1 MSPGDILD
9 ESMIE
14 SIKGLEGTWEDADPE
29 EFSHIKKEIEMT
41 KYLKRDFYHFCSM
54 QSLT

>member
-14 SIKGLEGTWEDADPE
+14 SIKALEGTWEDADPE
-29 EFSHIKKEIEMT
+29 EFSHIKKEIE
-41 KYLKRDFYHFCSM
+41 KQRKA
-54 QSLT
+54 